1 MTHGENQ
8 GAMNVKVAKFSEF
21 DTRGRLFVDCAECT
35 RGGNGAETDKCAFGW
50 RIKRGKNGGC
60 YLGSLLPTLNPPK
73 PKVNT
78 I

>member
-21 DTRGRLFVDCAECT
+21 DT